1 MPWPFSGSFAP
12 LREGVVEVIEPKG
25 VHPWR
30 LHVLDLGKLRV
41 GSGKLLACDP
51 FTDLP
56 DGLVYAVPKGDYLVS
71 VTIADV
77 SRAQDGS
84 RTREAYLS
92 VVIRAG
98 EAASHRILMPEKQ
111 KPLQD
116 PNAFYGVRVNAG
128 TVAFADAENSKKLLP
143 KGNLYEQLFEN
154 GKPDAWFA
162 QMDSGSP
169 LPKGYAN
176 IVLPKAKHGEN
187 IILSHSGWGDGFYP
201 VIGTFGADGRLAGVH
216 IDLQVVGEFTE

>member
-1 MPWPFSGSFAP
+1 MPWPFSGPFAP

-25 VHPWR
+25 VHPWQQ
-30 LHVLDLGKLRV
+30 HVLDLGTLKV
-41 GSGKLLACDP
+41 DSGKLLACDP
-51 FTDLP
+51 FMDLP
-56 DGLVYAVPKGDYLVS
+56 DGLIYAVPKGDHAVC

-77 SRAQDGS
+77 SDAGDGS
-84 RTREAYLS
+84 HKRESYLS
-92 VVIRAG
+92 MVIRAS
-98 EAASHRILMPEKQ
+98 EAVSHRVLMPEKQ
-111 KPLQD
+111 KPLRD
-116 PNAFYGVRVNAG
+116 PKAFYGVRVGAG
-128 TVAFADAENSKKLLP
+128 TVAFADAENAKKLLP

-154 GKPDAWFA
+154 GKPEAWFA
-162 QMDSGSP
+162 QMDSDSP

-216 IDLQVVGEFTE
+216 IDLQVVGEFIE